1 MHSEA
6 LLDHFHRPRHAG
18 QLDPPALVV
27 DVENPAC
34 GDWLRLSALVEDG
47 VVQRAAFQV
56 RGCTASIACGSALAE
71 WLHGRRVEELRA
83 GGREAVRAAIAGAV
97 GPLPPASRHA
107 AELCA
112 DGVAALLG
120 RLGGAA

>member
-1 MHSEA
+1 MHSQA
-6 LLDHFHRPRHAG
+6 LLDHFHNPRHAG

-34 GDWLRLSALVEDG
+34 GDWLRLSALVEGG
-47 VVQRAAFQV
+47 VVRRAAFQV

-83 GGREAVRAAIAGAV
+83 GGREAVRAAITSAV

-112 DGVAALLG
+112 DGVATLLG
-120 RLGGAA
+120 RLGDSA